1 MTQDSIKAFVRENF
15 GKDYLPVYH
24 GHTNIISPLA
34 LIVKR
39 KRSLWKR
46 PFGKGEMVI
55 VGGLHR
61 YLTEEKE
68 KHFKNYCRSKLMKE
82 NRNLE
87 KTETS
92 DVSRNLDISLESL
105 DAGGLELKLT
115 DILGDLEL
123 GKLTE
128 EYYVDVDLRELLSH
142 AVLDP
147 DKMTPLEGHHLRLV
161 TAVMYSAKF
170 FLRGNRKHQATISG
184 DVHTPSKL
192 AWLLGKDSL
201 VKGSV
206 TNQSYLPP
214 MVRRKSRA
222 PFLFKFCRVAYNKEG
237 KRLQIQDGV
246 FVGKSFR
253 SGGGREDVISDEQ
266 AALHLEM
273 EESLSPGGIFLT
285 EKDNE
290 KVEDVRKLLITAE
303 NGTQLKTQI
312 FTYLNWFEQILTS
325 DSKLLL
331 FGKPL
336 TKDDCDFLQKL
347 GIRARPKQLVLRL
360 ASVQKDV
367 IHEYGCLLKF
377 ISEASKE
384 NWEELLQSMMDSGR
398 GEEKNEDMAVAEQLL

>member
-15 GKDYLPVYH
+15 GKDYFPVYH
-24 GHTNIISPLA
+24 GQTNIISPLA

-55 VGGLHR
+55 VGGLQR
-61 YLTEEKE
+61 YITEEKE
-68 KHFKNYCRSKLMKE
+68 KHFHNYCQSKLMKE
-82 NRNLE
+82 DRSLE

-92 DVSRNLDISLESL
+92 DVSRNLDVTLESL
-105 DAGGLELKLT
+105 DAGGLELKLA

-142 AVLDP
+142 AVLDA
-147 DKMTPLEGHHLRLV
+147 DKMTPLEGHDLLLV

-170 FLRGNRKHQATISG
+170 LLKGNRMHQATVSG
-184 DVHTPSKL
+184 EVHAPSKL
-192 AWLLGKDSL
+192 TLLLGKDPL
-201 VKGSV
+201 IRGSV

-214 MVRRKSRA
+214 MVRRNSRA
-222 PFLFKFCRVAYNKEG
+222 PFLFKCCRVTYSKEG
-237 KRLQIQDGV
+237 RRLQIQDGE

-253 SGGGREDVISDEQ
+253 NRGESALVHSVISDEE

-273 EESLSPGGIFLT
+273 EESFSPGGIFLT
-285 EKDNE
+285 EKDNG
-290 KVEDVRKLLITAE
+290 KVEDIRKLLTTAE

-312 FTYLNWFEQILTS
+312 LRYLNWFEQILTS
-325 DSKLLL
+325 GSRQLQLD
-331 FGKPL
+331 KPL
-336 TKDDCDFLQKL
+336 TKDDSDFLQKL
-347 GIRARPKQLVLRL
+347 GIRARPKQLFLRL
-360 ASVQKDV
+360 ASVQRDV
-367 IHEYGCLLKF
+367 IHEYGCLFKL

-384 NWEELLQSMMDSGR
+384 NWEELLQSIMDSGK
-398 GEEKNEDMAVAEQLL
+398 GEEKNGDMTAAK

>member
-24 GHTNIISPLA
+24 GQTDSISPLA

-46 PFGKGEMVI
+46 PLGKGEMVI
-55 VGGLHR
+55 VGGLQR
-61 YLTEEKE
+61 YITGEKE
-68 KHFKNYCRSKLMKE
+68 KHFHKYCQSKLRKE
-82 NRNLE
+82 DRSLE

-92 DVSRNLDISLESL
+92 DVSRNLDVTLESL

-115 DILGDLEL
+115 DVLGDLVL

-128 EYYVDVDLRELLSH
+128 EYYLDVDLRELLSH
-142 AVLDP
+142 AVLDA
-147 DKMTPLEGHHLRLV
+147 DKMTPLEGHHLLLV
-161 TAVMYSAKF
+161 TAVVYSATF
-170 FLRGNRKHQATISG
+170 FLKGNRMHQTAVSG
-184 DVHTPSKL
+184 EVHAPSKL
-192 AWLLGKDSL
+192 TLLLGKDPL
-201 VKGSV
+201 IKGSV

-214 MVRRKSRA
+214 MVRRNSRA
-222 PFLFKFCRVAYNKEG
+222 PFLFKICRVAYSKEVR
-237 KRLQIQDGV
+237 RLQIQDGE

-253 SGGGREDVISDEQ
+253 NRGEPALVHSVVSDEE

-273 EESLSPGGIFLT
+273 EESSSSGGIFLT

-290 KVEDVRKLLITAE
+290 KVEDIRKLLITAE

-312 FTYLNWFEQILTS
+312 LRYLNWFEQILTS
-325 DSKLLL
+325 GSRQLQLD
-331 FGKPL
+331 KPL

-347 GIRARPKQLVLRL
+347 GIRARPKQLFLRL
-360 ASVQKDV
+360 ASVQRDV
-367 IHEYGCLLKF
+367 IHEYGCLFKL

-384 NWEELLQSMMDSGR
+384 NWEELLQSIMDSGK
-398 GEEKNEDMAVAEQLL
+398 GEEKNGDMTAAK